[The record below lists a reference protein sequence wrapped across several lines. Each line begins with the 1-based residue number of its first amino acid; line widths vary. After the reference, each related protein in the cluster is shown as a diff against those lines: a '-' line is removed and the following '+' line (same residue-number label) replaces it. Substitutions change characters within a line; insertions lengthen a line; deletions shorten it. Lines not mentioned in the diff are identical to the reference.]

1 VGQEAVGQLEKSQLG
16 AVISERVTSGV
27 DSTRQKLELI
37 NPKLQQQREDARV
50 SAMGEFTAE
59 MAEKI
64 AQLEDA
70 THELRAE
77 LGEALAREESLKR
90 SLAQRHVHG
99 VAPGSDE
106 RPAAAGAGAGSGVRE
121 PEPEPQQPS
130 SELLDL
136 LGLSEPGTGASAA
149 TAAAAA
155 AAATPALPASTALID
170 ALEDDFFSSAAPPLA
185 EDGWVRERER
195 ERERERARRTAVSGL
210 CAVAACVFVCGC
222 CGCQKKT
229 LGAAVMTAARMISR
243 MIARALCLRR
253 EG

>member
-106 RPAAAGAGAGSGVRE
+106 RPAATGAGGGAGPRRAPAGGGGGGGARGAGARAG
-121 PEPEPQQPS
+121 
-130 SELLDL
+130 
-136 LGLSEPGTGASAA
+136 
-149 TAAAAA
+149 AAAA
-155 AAATPALPASTALID
+155 L
-170 ALEDDFFSSAAPPLA
+170 
-185 EDGWVRERER
+185 
-195 ERERERARRTAVSGL
+195 
-210 CAVAACVFVCGC
+210 
-222 CGCQKKT
+222 
-229 LGAAVMTAARMISR
+229 LGAAGF
-243 MIARALCLRR
+243 ARAVGARHWRERR
-253 EG
+253 DCCCCGGCCYARTASLHSSDRRAGGRLLLVRGATAG

>member
-1 VGQEAVGQLEKSQLG
+1 
-16 AVISERVTSGV
+16 
-27 DSTRQKLELI
+27 
-37 NPKLQQQREDARV
+37 
-50 SAMGEFTAE
+50 
-59 MAEKI
+59 
-64 AQLEDA
+64 
-70 THELRAE
+70 
-77 LGEALAREESLKR
+77 
-90 SLAQRHVHG
+90 VHG